1 MYLKHLLLT
10 NDHQFGQVIQQHLHL
25 QTFYFSFYDTVW
37 VNHTTTRLGQEVTVA
52 HEKNGPLP
60 FLRTRITDW
69 CWHTPSKTQYDRLCL
84 TLNTYKFLSYKALFI
99 CFFFQLS
106 LLVDIVTK
114 SQWNFNIRIA
124 SVICKSIQFKSL
136 FFYKFRSNSQC
147 KFTDL
152 SCI

>member
-1 MYLKHLLLT
+1 MYFKHLFLT

-37 VNHTTTRLGQEVTVA
+37 VNHKTTRLGQEVTVV

-60 FLRTRITDW
+60 FLRTRIIDW

-84 TLNTYKFLSYKALFI
+84 THTNFCHTKLYSFV
-99 CFFFQLS
+99 FFQLS